1 MKVNPSTCE
10 PHNGGWEALRQK
22 WIRIHFL
29 FTVLLLVNYA
39 RFGLQ
44 TVFAITHSDLPIAP
58 SSLIAITKIEMLTR
72 ETLSF
77 SNL

>member
-1 MKVNPSTCE
+1 
-10 PHNGGWEALRQK
+10 
-22 WIRIHFL
+22 
-29 FTVLLLVNYA
+29 VNYA